1 MRHPFSRPH
10 VAHKA
15 LPTPYLQENQLNSIT
30 RRHFCQTSGL
40 LLLGAFAGT
49 GLTACGNGTNSATTP
64 QVFAAL
70 RGTQERP
77 TQVATAATG
86 AATVTQNTNS
96 LGVDITT
103 QNLAGVTAVDIR
115 VGKPGTNGPVIFTL
129 YTAANNG
136 SLPSSFHK
144 DLSASDLQ
152 AQSSAGIS
160 TFSDAVNAIVTAGN
174 TYINISTQAN
184 PTGELRGQIGA
195 ASFQVTPTGTAVV
208 PSVTTNA
215 TATAN
220 VQLNSKQSVLAV
232 TVGNTANLSNV
243 RHIGLYYAPLGGN
256 GPELFT
262 VFDSN
267 ADGVFPG
274 SVTRTFTT
282 TDLVKQTGS
291 GIATYADAV
300 NALLSGNT
308 YLLITTTAHSG
319 GELRAQLIAQ

>member
-1 MRHPFSRPH
+1 MN
-10 VAHKA
+10 A
-15 LPTPYLQENQLNSIT
+15 IT
-30 RRHFCQTSGL
+30 RRHFCQQSSL
-40 LLLGAFAGT
+40 LLVGALAGT

-96 LGVDITT
+96 LRVDINT
-103 QNLAGVTAVDIR
+103 QNLVGVTSVEIR

-129 YTAANNG
+129 YTAANN
-136 SLPSSFHK
+136 SNFPSSFHK
-144 DLSASDLQ
+144 DVSASDLQ
-152 AQSSAGIS
+152 AQPGAGIA
-160 TFSDAVNAIVTAGN
+160 TFSDAVNAIVVAGN
-174 TYINISTQAN
+174 TYLNISTQAN

-195 ASFQVTPTGTAVV
+195 ASFQVTPTGAAVV
-208 PSVTTNA
+208 PSVNTNA
-215 TATAN
+215 TATAS

-232 TVGNTANLSNV
+232 TVGNTQNLQNV
-243 RHIGLYYAPLGGN
+243 RHIGLYYAPPGGN

-262 VFDSN
+262 IFDSN

-274 SVTRTFTT
+274 SVPRTFTEN
-282 TDLVKQTGS
+282 DLKKQTNN
-291 GIATYADAV
+291 GITTFADAV

-308 YLLITTTAHSG
+308 YLLITTTANG
-319 GELRAQLIAQ
+319 NGELRAQLIAQ

>member
-1 MRHPFSRPH
+1 M
-10 VAHKA
+10 
-15 LPTPYLQENQLNSIT
+15 NSIT
-30 RRHFCQTSGL
+30 RRQFCQTAGL
-40 LLLGAFAGT
+40 LLLGATAGI
-49 GLTACGNGTNSATTP
+49 GLAACGNGTNSAVTP

-86 AATVTQNTNS
+86 AATVTQNSNS
-96 LGVDITT
+96 LGVDISTS
-103 QNLAGVTAVDIR
+103 NLVGVTSVQIC
-115 VGKPGTNGPVIFTL
+115 VGKPGANGPVIFTL
-129 YTAANNG
+129 YTASNNSSFPG
-136 SLPSSFHK
+136 SFHK
-144 DLSASDLQ
+144 NVTASDLQ
-152 AQSSAGIS
+152 PQSGAGIN
-160 TFSDAVNAIVTAGN
+160 TYSDAVNAVVVTGN

-208 PSVTTNA
+208 PAVTTTA

-232 TVGNTANLSNV
+232 TVSNTQNLPNV

-256 GPELFT
+256 GAELFT
-262 VFDSN
+262 IFDSN

-274 SVTRTFTT
+274 SATRTLTA
-282 TDLVKQTGS
+282 TDLLKQTNN
-291 GIATYADAV
+291 GIATYADAI

-308 YLLITTTAHSG
+308 YLLITTTAHTN
-319 GELRAQLIAQ
+319 GELRAQLIAE

>member
-1 MRHPFSRPH
+1 M
-10 VAHKA
+10 
-15 LPTPYLQENQLNSIT
+15 NSIT
-30 RRHFCQTSGL
+30 RRRFCQTSSL
-40 LLLGAFAGT
+40 LLFGALAGI
-49 GLTACGNGTNSATTP
+49 GLTACGNGTNSAVTP

-96 LGVDITT
+96 LRVDINTS
-103 QNLAGVTAVDIR
+103 NLAGVTSVDIR

-136 SLPSSFHK
+136 NLPSSFHK
-144 DLSASDLQ
+144 DLSAADLQ
-152 AQSSAGIS
+152 AQSGAGIN
-160 TFSDAVNAIVTAGN
+160 TFSDAVNAIVVTGN

-208 PSVTTNA
+208 PAVTTTA

-232 TVGNTANLSNV
+232 TISNTQNLSNV

-262 VFDSN
+262 IFDSN

-274 SVTRTFTT
+274 SATRTFTA
-282 TDLVKQTGS
+282 TDLKKQS
-291 GIATYADAV
+291 NNGINTYADAV

-308 YLLITTTAHSG
+308 YLLITTTANSN